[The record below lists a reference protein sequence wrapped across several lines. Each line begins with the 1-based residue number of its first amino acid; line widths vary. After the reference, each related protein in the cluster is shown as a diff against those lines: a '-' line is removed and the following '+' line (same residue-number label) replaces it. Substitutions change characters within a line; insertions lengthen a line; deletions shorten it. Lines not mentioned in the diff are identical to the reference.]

1 MKKSIHEFRSI
12 LTETEKLSTLQLCQL
27 KGGDGGED
35 LRRNTSASA
44 TTTTTTTTTT
54 VTAKI

>member
-1 MKKSIHEFRSI
+1 MKKSINEFRSI

-35 LRRNTSASA
+35 LRRNTSAIA
-44 TTTTTTTTTT
+44 PPPPPPTA
-54 VTAKI
+54 AKI

>member
-12 LTETEKLSTLQLCQL
+12 LTETEKLSTLQLCHL
-27 KGGDGGED
+27 KGGGED
-35 LRRNTSASA
+35 LRRNTSVVATVSISA
-44 TTTTTTTTTT
+44 VT